1 MSTCFRCGIVTNV
14 PFEKRK
20 PCQCGSVS
28 WYMGER
34 PTPIWQAATTPPFL
48 AISTEAYEASQKLTL
63 LTDTAQKN

>member
-1 MSTCFRCGIVTNV
+1 MSRCFRCGLQTSV

-20 PCQCGSVS
+20 SCQCGSVS

-34 PTPIWQAATTPPFL
+34 PTPIWQAATIPPFL
-48 AISTEAYEASQKLTL
+48 AISTEEYERSQTPNL